1 LQREE
6 VWLASATCRGFFV
19 FWGKEIT
26 TEVPEEPQSSPDSDG
41 RRGMKRFILLGLV
54 AVCGAI
60 AAAAAGSQHTVSVTL
75 NYDFSVDNACSSSV
89 TTGCVK
95 QFNIY
100 DITGGGTPVKLFS
113 IAAPGGANSTVT
125 GMTGTGGPVTI
136 RSGVH
141 TFAATAQMADGT
153 ESSPNGSTATAG
165 VAPGSPASFSV
176 VVQ

>member
-1 LQREE
+1 
-6 VWLASATCRGFFV
+6 
-19 FWGKEIT
+19 
-26 TEVPEEPQSSPDSDG
+26 
-41 RRGMKRFILLGLV
+41 MKRIALLGLA
-54 AVCGAI
+54 AVCGAV
-60 AAAAAGSQHTVSVTL
+60 AVVGAGSQHTVAVTL
-75 NYDFSVDNACSSSV
+75 NYDFSVDNACSASV
-89 TTGCVK
+89 TTGCLK

-113 IAAPGGANSTVT
+113 IAAPGGANSSVT
-125 GMTGTGGPVTI
+125 GITGTSGPVTLK
-136 RSGVH
+136 SGVH

>member
-1 LQREE
+1 MAKAMRLHFDLEE
-6 VWLASATCRGFFV
+6 LRMKGWILVGVAMILA
-19 FWGKEIT
+19 
-26 TEVPEEPQSSPDSDG
+26 VP
-41 RRGMKRFILLGLV
+41 GMVG
-54 AVCGAI
+54 
-60 AAAAAGSQHTVSVTL
+60 AAASQHTVSVTL

-100 DITGGGTPVKLFS
+100 DITGGATPVKLFS
-113 IAAPGGANSTVT
+113 ITTPSAAAAAVT
-125 GMTGTGGPVTI
+125 GITGTSGAITLK
-136 RSGVH
+136 SGVH

-153 ESSPNGSTATAG
+153 ESSPNGSTATAP

>member
-1 LQREE
+1 
-6 VWLASATCRGFFV
+6 
-19 FWGKEIT
+19 
-26 TEVPEEPQSSPDSDG
+26 
-41 RRGMKRFILLGLV
+41 MKRFILLGLV
-54 AVCGAI
+54 AVCGAF

-75 NYDFSVDNACSSSV
+75 NYDFSVDNACSSSA

-113 IAAPGGANSTVT
+113 IAAPGGANSAVS
-125 GMTGTGGPVTI
+125 GITGTSGPVTL